1 MCGLTGLLLS
11 SPSDYITKHVSEMTS
26 LLVHRGPNSEGIWT
40 NGNIALGHRRLAIV
54 DLSSN
59 GAQPMSSHC
68 GRYVLAYNGEIYNHL
83 ELRYE
88 LEKDGA
94 APKWLGHSDTETLL
108 AAIANWGINKALRRS
123 NGMFAFALWDKS
135 KKTLSLARDRI
146 GEKPLY
152 WGWAGNDL
160 IFGSELKALRAHP
173 NFPSSICREAL
184 KQYLKFMYVPAPRS
198 IHPNIFKLE
207 PGTILNVKVSPPTSP
222 PKKPIR
228 AGESYGNISI
238 DRYWDLAK
246 ELREAE
252 RQSVSDEN
260 EAIQMIEQVISK
272 AVNRQMISDVPLGAF
287 LSGGVDSSTIV
298 ALMQKHSSRPV
309 QTFTI
314 GFNEANYDESH
325 HAEAVANHLGTDHK
339 TLRVSDSMAR
349 DVIPDLPWLYDEP
362 FADSSQIPTH
372 LICRAARNNV
382 TVSLSGDG
390 GDELF
395 AGYNRYI
402 HGPRLWKLLSFIPYY
417 LRGFLGG
424 TFQKIPEDTWNK
436 FGLAYNN
443 IRPKAEGI
451 SNIGN
456 KIHRLAERMYN
467 IKNFDDLYMNMTS
480 NWIEP
485 EKLLVDKINRSTS
498 QLENEIFKYKDFNPT
513 TRMMISDILS
523 YLPDDIL
530 CKVDRASMGVGLET
544 RAPFLDHETIK
555 LSMRLPLNMKIRN
568 GKGKWALRQVLYKYV
583 PQEIID
589 RPKVGF
595 SIPIGSWIRGSLSD
609 WAKDL
614 LSNETLSEDRVFN
627 SDIIQKTL
635 KEHLSGSKD
644 RTERLWSILMFQAW
658 RKEQK

>member
-1 MCGLTGLLLS
+1 
-11 SPSDYITKHVSEMTS
+11 
-26 LLVHRGPNSEGIWT
+26 
-40 NGNIALGHRRLAIV
+40 
-54 DLSSN
+54 
-59 GAQPMSSHC
+59 
-68 GRYVLAYNGEIYNHL
+68 
-83 ELRYE
+83 
-88 LEKDGA
+88 
-94 APKWLGHSDTETLL
+94 
-108 AAIANWGINKALRRS
+108 
-123 NGMFAFALWDKS
+123 
-135 KKTLSLARDRI
+135 
-146 GEKPLY
+146 
-152 WGWAGNDL
+152 
-160 IFGSELKALRAHP
+160 
-173 NFPSSICREAL
+173 
-184 KQYLKFMYVPAPRS
+184 
-198 IHPNIFKLE
+198 
-207 PGTILNVKVSPPTSP
+207 
-222 PKKPIR
+222 
-228 AGESYGNISI
+228 
-238 DRYWDLAK
+238 
-246 ELREAE
+246 
-252 RQSVSDEN
+252 
-260 EAIQMIEQVISK
+260 MIEQVMSK

-314 GFNEANYDESH
+314 GFNETNYDESH

-402 HGPRLWKLLSFIPYY
+402 HGPRLWKLLSFIPNY
-417 LRGFLGG
+417 LRGFLGE
-424 TFQKIPEDTWNK
+424 TFQKIPEHTWNI

-451 SNIGN
+451 ANIGN
-456 KIHRLAERMYN
+456 KIHRLAERMSN
-467 IKNFDDLYMNMTS
+467 INNFDDLYMNMTS

-485 EKLLVDKINRSTS
+485 EKLLFDKINRSTT
-498 QLENEIFKYKDFNPT
+498 QLENDIFKYKDFNPN

-544 RAPFLDHETIK
+544 RAPFLDYETIK
-555 LSMRLPLNMKIRN
+555 LSMRLPLNMKIRS

-614 LSNETLSEDRVFN
+614 LSNETLLEDRVFN
-627 SDIIQKTL
+627 SDIIQNTL

-644 RTERLWSILMFQAW
+644 CTEKIWSILMFQGW